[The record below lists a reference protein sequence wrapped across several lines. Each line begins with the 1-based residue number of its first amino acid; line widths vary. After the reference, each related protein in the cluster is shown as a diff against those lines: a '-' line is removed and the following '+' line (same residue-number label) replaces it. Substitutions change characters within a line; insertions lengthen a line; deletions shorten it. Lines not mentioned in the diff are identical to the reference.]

1 MDTGLLAA
9 LLAMLMGAV
18 YLLVE
23 LKHKFSTPQRVS
35 RLSWLFTL
43 ELGAYLITLGALTVL
58 LRENRISVGIYALII
73 WAFTLTLIPMSLYLM
88 KKGVKGEPT

>member
-9 LLAMLMGAV
+9 LLAVLMGAV

-23 LKHKFSTPQRVS
+23 LKHKFSTPQRAS

-58 LRENRISVGIYALII
+58 LRENRISVGIYATVI